1 MSNEIRNI
9 EVIAYREEW
18 KAQFERLRDYFDSL
32 IHEFIRSI
40 EHVGSTSVAGC
51 YAKPIVDLDL
61 FLNRMEDFEK
71 VKNILEKE
79 GFEHR
84 GDLGIPGRE
93 SFRNLFP
100 DDFGEYHLYVCDPSS
115 RKFLEHIALRDYLR
129 NHDDARDRYSALK
142 LQLAQIHPHD
152 IESYIDGKSQLIEEI
167 LASAEAVYTMDEW
180 RRKSF

>member
-9 EVIAYREEW
+9 EVVAYREEW

-32 IHEFIRSI
+32 IHEFVRSI
-40 EHVGSTSVAGC
+40 EHVGSTSVEGC

-61 FLNRMEDFEK
+61 VLYSFSDFEK
-71 VKNILEKE
+71 IKKILEKA

-100 DDFGEYHLYVCDPSS
+100 DNFGEYHL
-115 RKFLEHIALRDYLR
+115 
-129 NHDDARDRYSALK
+129 
-142 LQLAQIHPHD
+142 
-152 IESYIDGKSQLIEEI
+152 
-167 LASAEAVYTMDEW
+167 
-180 RRKSF
+180 